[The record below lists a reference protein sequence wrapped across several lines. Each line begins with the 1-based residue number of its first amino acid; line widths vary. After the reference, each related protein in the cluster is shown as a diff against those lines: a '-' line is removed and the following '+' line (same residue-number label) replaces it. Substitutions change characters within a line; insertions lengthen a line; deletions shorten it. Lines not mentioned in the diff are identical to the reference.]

1 MKVGVDQFDSA
12 LSIFHLAAK
21 WSHILIYDKEA
32 NDGPGNVLLV
42 YLDDRGRVLR
52 YSRLDRAE
60 DLQAAD
66 GMFCSGQDS
75 KRAWSAYG
83 RYGEDWEP
91 RGLSKR
97 CDEVDHEKP
106 GLET

>member
-1 MKVGVDQFDSA
+1 M
-12 LSIFHLAAK
+12 
-21 WSHILIYDKEA
+21 
-32 NDGPGNVLLV
+32 LV

-52 YSRLDRAE
+52 YSRLDRAK
-60 DLQAAD
+60 DLQTAD

-75 KRAWSAYG
+75 MHAWWADG

-91 RGLSKR
+91 RELSKR
-97 CDEVDHEKP
+97 WDEVDHEKP